1 MNNEAVTE
9 ETMTEVLHF
18 YLRDRGSVLASRRR
32 GREAAEQLRELSEQQ
47 PSDLILDFKDVE
59 AVTPPFLQELLDAV
73 QSTISRGDHGRLVV
87 VANLNDDVAE
97 TLALVLERR
106 KQTLAFRRGNSVELL
121 KPDNHLVE
129 TLREAQSLKRFTA
142 GDLAERLEINTT
154 AAHQR
159 LQPLLAAGVVARDF
173 GAPAKGR
180 RSRVFRAVSRDAPR
194 FARSA
199 RRRSV
204 SVA

>member
-1 MNNEAVTE
+1 MTE
-9 ETMTEVLHF
+9 GAMTEVLHF
-18 YLRDRGSVLASRRR
+18 YLRDRGPVLASRRR
-32 GREAAEQLRELSEQQ
+32 GREAAQHLRELSEE

-73 QSTISRGDHGRLVV
+73 QSTINPGDRGRLVV
-87 VANLNDDVAE
+87 AANLNDDVAE

-106 KQTLAFRRGNSVELL
+106 KQTLAFRRGTNVELL
-121 KPDNHLVE
+121 KPDQHLVE
-129 TLREAQSLKRFTA
+129 TLREAQSLKHFTA

-173 GAPAKGR
+173 GAAAKGR
-180 RSRVFRAVSRDAPR
+180 RSRVFRAVSRDMPR
-194 FARSA
+194 FSSSARSRA
-199 RRRSV
+199 

>member
-1 MNNEAVTE
+1 MAD
-9 ETMTEVLHF
+9 VLHF

-32 GREAAEQLRELSEQQ
+32 GREAAAHLRQLREE

-73 QSTISRGDHGRLVV
+73 QSSINQADRGRLVV
-87 VANLNDDVAE
+87 AANLNDDVAE

-106 KQTLAFRRGNSVELL
+106 KQTLAFRRGTKVELL
-121 KPDNHLVE
+121 KPEQHLVE

-142 GDLAERLEINTT
+142 GDLATRLDINPT

-173 GAPAKGR
+173 GLTAKGR
-180 RSRVFRAVSRDAPR
+180 RSRVFRAASRDMPHFSEPPR
-194 FARSA
+194 QAA
-199 RRRSV
+199 ATRREP
-204 SVA
+204 ATT